1 MNDKSSCTISG
12 IQTLFSE
19 NYDLKLAL
27 SISKTESE
35 AKKQVAHSAQVFEN
49 ILPPFD
55 AFEVIKER
63 LNLIHD

>member
-1 MNDKSSCTISG
+1 MSYKSNFNNFG
-12 IQTLFSE
+12 IQTLFFE

-35 AKKQVAHSAQVFEN
+35 AKKQVALSGQVFEN

-55 AFEVIKER
+55 AFEIIKER